1 MEGTCQHRVRFG
13 REEEVVSRSGSVGSE
28 GLKSM
33 AEQAARFPSRGNIK
47 EGTKEG
53 KTEEEGNKKAAQTI
67 DCRRWGCGLGWV
79 HLGMERRERCFRGK
93 KRERER
99 RRENV
104 AMQFTHP
111 LLYMLVN
118 ILSNDVRSS
127 STIYPK
133 CIGILAEVYI
143 KNLLKIFISKERF
156 PFSA

>member
-1 MEGTCQHRVRFG
+1 MYVLIPHPKEICIGKLSSRASVFLPSKDVSLSKSYGIAQFSS
-13 REEEVVSRSGSVGSE
+13 VV
-28 GLKSM
+28 
-33 AEQAARFPSRGNIK
+33 F
-47 EGTKEG
+47 
-53 KTEEEGNKKAAQTI
+53 
-67 DCRRWGCGLGWV
+67 
-79 HLGMERRERCFRGK
+79 CFIILVTLI
-93 KRERER
+93 ETLLSYW
-99 RRENV
+99 ENV